1 MADQKSKFTN
11 KISPLIEGQVPDF
24 VQADHPVFVDFVKDY
39 FSFLEAGRLTLD
51 ITVNYIAQETK
62 TSAYILN
69 EEDDRI
75 VTEIGE
81 GTTGLFTVGETVTGG
96 TSKATATVLVEDSRN
111 TYLYISGQ
119 QLFQTGE
126 TITGTTSGS
135 SATLVEY
142 RGNPIQNIQQ
152 MLEYADVDNTLYDFL
167 DQMRDSFMESI
178 PEILAD
184 GVSKRNLIKN
194 IKDLYAAKG
203 SSEGHKLF
211 MRILL
216 GETADIFYPNTYML
230 KNSGG
235 DWNQKT
241 IMRVA
246 AFAGV
251 EGQEVENQIITGQSS
266 GATAIVVNSLVTQ
279 QGAVSVTEFEIA
291 NIVGTFIDGEVV
303 TGTSTIRDLDVS
315 FTIDGIV
322 ASTTLVNDGILHTD
336 REDVTLESIGNNAA
350 SIQVDGIAEGSVSE
364 VIVDDAGSLY
374 EVGDTVTFTA
384 QTVDTNVNAA
394 TGFVSMIG
402 GGIQLESGTLDDS
415 TLTDDAILLEVGS
428 TVALEP
434 FSIQLEASSTDK
446 FIGDGTTTAFT
457 LTNLTSTTD
466 TIQVTVDNN
475 LLIETAKDGKTN
487 WTASGTTLTFTTAPI
502 DKAQIFVYNEAN
514 ENLVLDGT
522 DGSSTDANHDFLT
535 DTVVETPDN
544 YGTSTDQMVLE
555 FATFTNLDIGS
566 TESGSIQKVYVNPNG
581 GYTDLPT
588 VAVSSTTSGTGTK
601 LIATTT
607 DIGAA
612 KSLKIIDNG
621 FTYTE
626 DNPPDLEVRAHFVV
640 KDVSGTF
647 AVNSPLTTHTGT
659 VKGWDST
666 TQVLDT
672 TFENVVRFEQEQ
684 SSTFNEGVQLE
695 QGTKEMLPSGFLL
708 ENEQDFDDGEDMIL
722 DGTGFFTPTNQSFVY
737 KVRVARNAA
746 DTANIFYIN
755 DEAQPTLTLFSGN
768 TYYFDLSDSS
778 LYNAVATSLHQLKFS
793 ETSDGTHNSGSAFTT
808 GVTTSAA
815 FIDIGTT
822 GAFIQIVVPAS
833 AGQLYYY
840 CVNHSGMGGEIFT
853 PSYRTTIVDAG
864 DNIIFNATQRG
875 PNIALMLLTETG
887 DVGANPADNVILEDD
902 SGDLHLEE
910 TIDGQLADVGG
921 KVKIDRYHETHDNQ
935 FVLLDG
941 TNISGADDGD
951 IFSSEELGDA
961 LVLERT
967 DTDGTDARDKFLLD
981 DETGNGQLI
990 INATDS
996 SLTDA
1001 NGHIINQDPIDFSDK
1016 DVTITDS
1023 TGASATIITA
1033 DIATGTTSVD
1043 VISTDTGAY
1052 STINSRLGENLIRIQ
1067 DSYYYQDYSYEVQV
1081 GQSFATYIN
1090 ELKRAVHPAGFQPF
1104 GKVTLAT
1111 LVSAAIQTT
1120 GAGLS
1125 GYTGDTTTFSPILGS
1140 VLQTLFSQVLQSRL
1154 QVPTTHTVD
1163 GQVAIGSRDDS
1174 FIQEDGA
1181 LPGAKLVLDGT
1192 AIGTNSAT
1200 LDDVGGLATVDNPRH
1215 IILDGTDEPVTGY
1228 SVGVFSGGSAIASA
1242 EQNISGLVEGTS
1254 IEVGMVIST
1263 GDNTSR
1269 LHPTY
1274 GLTINLTNSF
1284 TDANGDNAVS
1294 RDNTVTVISVAEV
1307 RNIDTNLFTQV
1318 VTLSEPV
1325 IMGALVDLVFREASA
1340 GANILMEDGDLV
1352 TYESYLVASKFWT
1365 VRHIFNLHG
1374 FGEIGFPF
1382 SGAFDSVDYIGAIGH
1397 DSNFPIAIAD
1407 QVAITVKDT
1416 NTLSIT
1422 DADGHNAISTDGSLK
1437 LVSVT
1442 QGFNPEGLAFAQL
1455 TPNQNSSLTNEV
1467 IHRTGR
1473 ANYYTVGNTSG
1484 AGFTNLDANFGTI
1497 GASAFGDVIW
1507 NLLEFSEPVL
1517 ITGEPVLRTLLNTG
1531 DRIIEEQNR
1540 ILLVDTDVLILDGT
1554 DGSSTDAGD
1563 DVVLEDDSSDVML
1576 FEDGHLA
1583 VGDSILFEAATV
1595 TSNKDITSGTGDG
1608 AGKFMLET
1616 SHATSDKMDRALV
1629 TDKTISVISNP
1640 LPMYESNLLLYL
1652 ADTPF
1657 GNVNGNCG
1665 ITLES
1670 GAGNLTDSLILDGQL
1685 PFDEGDTFLVLNGT
1699 DASGTDAGD
1708 NIKINSSSTAPDG
1721 NLLGEDG
1728 FFGFPLGFRVDIGDR
1743 FLFDTNHNDETITLS
1758 DIGTLTFENI
1768 RRVDKINLSDTNDS
1782 LNWGGQDEED
1792 GITMEDFGQVL
1803 LDGTD
1808 SSSTNAG
1815 HFLAQETTKRNRFTL
1830 EQSGSIIVEEFSTN
1844 SNLARFDISDGSV
1857 EINSN
1862 ILFEDAINPLEAANI
1877 KLEYDDEEGIIILD
1891 ATDSSLSDAGDSLDL
1906 EDELK
1911 IRNVDVVLLEENNVF
1926 VSEGHIPLSNYTLNS
1941 TSVITRGNVHSAEI
1955 SVRSTGEVALEDA
1968 TDTTHGFLLEETS
1981 GDNLDLEGATG
1992 ITH

>member
-51 ITVNYIAQETK
+51 VTINYIAQETK

-142 RGNPIQNIQQ
+142 RGNPVQNIQQ

-178 PEILAD
+178 PETLAD

-194 IKDLYAAKG
+194 IKDLYTAKG

-216 GETADIFYPNTYML
+216 GETAEVFYPNTYML

-241 IMRVA
+241 VMRVA
-246 AFAGV
+246 AFTGVAGS
-251 EGQEVENQIITGQSS
+251 EVENQIITGQSS

-279 QGAVSVTEFEIA
+279 QAAVSVTEFEIA
-291 NIVGTFIDGEVV
+291 NIVGTFTDGEVV

-428 TVALEP
+428 TVSLEP
-434 FSIQLEASSTDK
+434 FSIQLEDSSTDK

-466 TIQVTVDNN
+466 TIQVTVNNN
-475 LLIETAKDGKTN
+475 LLIETAKDGTTN
-487 WTASGTTLTFTTAPI
+487 WTASGTTLTFTTAPS
-502 DKAQIFVYNEAN
+502 DKAQIFVYNEEN

-555 FATFTNLDIGS
+555 FGTFTNLDVGS
-566 TESGSIQKVYVNPNG
+566 TESGSIQKVYVNSNG

-621 FTYTE
+621 FTYIE

-808 GVTTSAA
+808 GVTTSAS

-822 GAFIQIVVPAS
+822 GAFIQIVVPTS

-967 DTDGTDARDKFLLD
+967 DSTGASLTGSSATGGTDARDKFLLN

-996 SLTDA
+996 SSTDA

-1016 DVTITDS
+1016 NVTITDS

-1043 VISTDTGAY
+1043 VISTDDGSY
-1052 STINSRLGENLIRIQ
+1052 SGIDSRLGEDLIRIQ

-1090 ELKRAVHPAGFQPF
+1090 ELKKAVHPAGFQPF

-1140 VLQTLFSQVLQSRL
+1140 VLETIFSQVLQSRL
-1154 QVPTTHTVD
+1154 QVPTTNTAD

-1174 FIQEDGA
+1174 FIQEDGFLA
-1181 LPGAKLVLDGT
+1181 GDTFTLNGEGGTETSQSGNADGEAGYGTRSDAGAT
-1192 AIGTNSAT
+1192 
-1200 LDDVGGLATVDNPRH
+1200 VGGKVTVDVPQRIILNGTDSSSTDAGDN
-1215 IILDGTDEPVTGY
+1215 IILDGTDAD
-1228 SVGVFSGGSAIASA
+1228 GSDA
-1242 EQNISGLVEGTS
+1242 
-1254 IEVGMVIST
+1254 
-1263 GDNTSR
+1263 GDNIEHEFFGIFTTQLLVHHVFNFKGNGFGVGSDA
-1269 LHPTY
+1269 LLSQNT
-1274 GLTINLTNSF
+1274 GTTLAAEGELTTQQRIAPYFDRVSLTVADEDNDRF
-1284 TDANGDNAVS
+1284 AIEDAQGNFG
-1294 RDNTVTVISVAEV
+1294 ISV
-1307 RNIDTNLFTQV
+1307 
-1318 VTLSEPV
+1318 
-1325 IMGALVDLVFREASA
+1325 
-1340 GANILMEDGDLV
+1340 
-1352 TYESYLVASKFWT
+1352 
-1365 VRHIFNLHG
+1365 
-1374 FGEIGFPF
+1374 
-1382 SGAFDSVDYIGAIGH
+1382 
-1397 DSNFPIAIAD
+1397 
-1407 QVAITVKDT
+1407 
-1416 NTLSIT
+1416 
-1422 DADGHNAISTDGSLK
+1422 DGSLK
-1437 LVSVT
+1437 MDLWELLSQNSPLDSFTSTGPNENFLEGGPERALVESL
-1442 QGFNPEGLAFAQL
+1442 GFNPFGTLYTFGSIFSQRTTDVMGLA
-1455 TPNQNSSLTNEV
+1455 
-1467 IHRTGR
+1467 I
-1473 ANYYTVGNTSG
+1473 TV
-1484 AGFTNLDANFGTI
+1484 
-1497 GASAFGDVIW
+1497 
-1507 NLLEFSEPVL
+1507 SEPVRL
-1517 ITGEPVLRTLLNTG
+1517 TNDIVLTMNWNAGERLLFEENHIELEDGGNLLLNSKG
-1531 DRIIEEQNR
+1531 IGIDRF
-1540 ILLVDTDVLILDGT
+1540 VDGV
-1554 DGSSTDAGD
+1554 SKYM
-1563 DVVLEDDSSDVML
+1563 LEDASSDVMMA
-1576 FEDGHLA
+1576 EDGHLA
-1583 VGDSILFEAATV
+1583 IGDSILFESATV
-1595 TSNKDITSGTGDG
+1595 TSDKDTTSGTGDG
-1608 AGKFMLET
+1608 GGKFMLET

-1629 TDKTISVISNP
+1629 TQKTVSIVSTP
-1640 LPMYESNLLLYL
+1640 PPMYEKNILLYL

-1657 GNVNGNCG
+1657 GTTNGNCG
-1665 ITLES
+1665 IILES

-1685 PFDEGDTFLVLNGT
+1685 PFDEGDTNLVLNGT
-1699 DASGTDAGD
+1699 DASGSNAGD
-1708 NIKINSSSTAPDG
+1708 NIRINSSATAPDG

-1728 FFGFPLGFRVDIGDR
+1728 FFAFPLGFRVDVGDR
-1743 FLFDTNHNDETITLS
+1743 FVFDTNHNDETITLS

-1830 EQSGSIIVEEFSTN
+1830 EQSGSIIVEKYSTN
-1844 SNLARFDISDGSV
+1844 SNVARFDISNGSA
-1857 EINSN
+1857 INTN
-1862 ILFEDAINPLEAANI
+1862 ILVEDAINPLPPTGI
-1877 KLEYDDEEGIIILD
+1877 KLEYDDEEGVIVLNG
-1891 ATDSSLSDAGDSLDL
+1891 TDSSSSDAGDGLIMEESLRVRDGMVI
-1906 EDELK
+1906 E
-1911 IRNVDVVLLEENNVF
+1911 LEESNVF
-1926 VSEGHIPLSNYTLNS
+1926 LSEGHIPLSNYTLNS
-1941 TSVITRGNVHSAEI
+1941 TSIITKGHVRSAEI
-1955 SVRSTGEVALEDA
+1955 LVRST
-1968 TDTTHGFLLEETS
+1968 
-1981 GDNLDLEGATG
+1981 
-1992 ITH
+1992 

>member
-51 ITVNYIAQETK
+51 VTINYIAQETK

-142 RGNPIQNIQQ
+142 RGNPVQNIQQ

-178 PEILAD
+178 PETLAD

-194 IKDLYAAKG
+194 IKDLYTAKG

-216 GETADIFYPNTYML
+216 GETAEVFYPNTYML

-246 AFAGV
+246 AFSGV
-251 EGQEVENQIITGQSS
+251 EGSEVENQIITGQSS

-279 QGAVSVTEFEIA
+279 QAAVSVTEFEIA
-291 NIVGTFIDGEVV
+291 NIVGTFTDGEVV

-322 ASTTLVNDGILHTD
+322 GATTLVNDGILHTD

-364 VIVDDAGSLY
+364 VIIDDVGSLY

-434 FSIQLEASSTDK
+434 FSIQLEDSSTDK

-457 LTNLTSTTD
+457 LSNLTSTTD

-475 LLIETAKDGKTN
+475 LLIETAKDGTTN
-487 WTASGTTLTFTTAPI
+487 WTASGTTLTFTTAPS
-502 DKAQIFVYNEAN
+502 DKAQIFVYNEEN

-555 FATFTNLDIGS
+555 FGTFTNLS
-566 TESGSIQKVYVNPNG
+566 VSAESGSIQKVYVNPNG

-601 LIATTT
+601 LISTTT

-621 FTYTE
+621 FTYLE

-640 KDVSGTF
+640 KDVTGTF

-666 TQVLDT
+666 TQILDT

-695 QGTKEMLPSGFLL
+695 QGTKEMLPSGLLL

-808 GVTTSAA
+808 GVTTSAS

-822 GAFIQIVVPAS
+822 GAFIQIVVPTS

-967 DTDGTDARDKFLLD
+967 DSTGASLTGSSATGGTDARDKFLLN

-996 SLTDA
+996 SSTDA

-1016 DVTITDS
+1016 NINITDS

-1043 VISTDTGAY
+1043 VTSTDT
-1052 STINSRLGENLIRIQ
+1052 
-1067 DSYYYQDYSYEVQV
+1067 
-1081 GQSFATYIN
+1081 
-1090 ELKRAVHPAGFQPF
+1090 
-1104 GKVTLAT
+1104 
-1111 LVSAAIQTT
+1111 
-1120 GAGLS
+1120 
-1125 GYTGDTTTFSPILGS
+1125 
-1140 VLQTLFSQVLQSRL
+1140 
-1154 QVPTTHTVD
+1154 
-1163 GQVAIGSRDDS
+1163 
-1174 FIQEDGA
+1174 
-1181 LPGAKLVLDGT
+1181 
-1192 AIGTNSAT
+1192 
-1200 LDDVGGLATVDNPRH
+1200 
-1215 IILDGTDEPVTGY
+1215 
-1228 SVGVFSGGSAIASA
+1228 
-1242 EQNISGLVEGTS
+1242 
-1254 IEVGMVIST
+1254 
-1263 GDNTSR
+1263 
-1269 LHPTY
+1269 
-1274 GLTINLTNSF
+1274 
-1284 TDANGDNAVS
+1284 
-1294 RDNTVTVISVAEV
+1294 
-1307 RNIDTNLFTQV
+1307 
-1318 VTLSEPV
+1318 
-1325 IMGALVDLVFREASA
+1325 
-1340 GANILMEDGDLV
+1340 
-1352 TYESYLVASKFWT
+1352 
-1365 VRHIFNLHG
+1365 
-1374 FGEIGFPF
+1374 
-1382 SGAFDSVDYIGAIGH
+1382 AF
-1397 DSNFPIAIAD
+1397 
-1407 QVAITVKDT
+1407 
-1416 NTLSIT
+1416 L
-1422 DADGHNAISTDGSLK
+1422 
-1437 LVSVT
+1437 
-1442 QGFNPEGLAFAQL
+1442 
-1455 TPNQNSSLTNEV
+1455 SSL
-1467 IHRTGR
+1467 I
-1473 ANYYTVGNTSG
+1473 
-1484 AGFTNLDANFGTI
+1484 
-1497 GASAFGDVIW
+1497 
-1507 NLLEFSEPVL
+1507 
-1517 ITGEPVLRTLLNTG
+1517 
-1531 DRIIEEQNR
+1531 
-1540 ILLVDTDVLILDGT
+1540 
-1554 DGSSTDAGD
+1554 
-1563 DVVLEDDSSDVML
+1563 
-1576 FEDGHLA
+1576 
-1583 VGDSILFEAATV
+1583 
-1595 TSNKDITSGTGDG
+1595 
-1608 AGKFMLET
+1608 
-1616 SHATSDKMDRALV
+1616 
-1629 TDKTISVISNP
+1629 
-1640 LPMYESNLLLYL
+1640 
-1652 ADTPF
+1652 
-1657 GNVNGNCG
+1657 
-1665 ITLES
+1665 
-1670 GAGNLTDSLILDGQL
+1670 
-1685 PFDEGDTFLVLNGT
+1685 
-1699 DASGTDAGD
+1699 
-1708 NIKINSSSTAPDG
+1708 
-1721 NLLGEDG
+1721 
-1728 FFGFPLGFRVDIGDR
+1728 
-1743 FLFDTNHNDETITLS
+1743 
-1758 DIGTLTFENI
+1758 
-1768 RRVDKINLSDTNDS
+1768 
-1782 LNWGGQDEED
+1782 
-1792 GITMEDFGQVL
+1792 
-1803 LDGTD
+1803 
-1808 SSSTNAG
+1808 
-1815 HFLAQETTKRNRFTL
+1815 
-1830 EQSGSIIVEEFSTN
+1830 
-1844 SNLARFDISDGSV
+1844 
-1857 EINSN
+1857 
-1862 ILFEDAINPLEAANI
+1862 
-1877 KLEYDDEEGIIILD
+1877 
-1891 ATDSSLSDAGDSLDL
+1891 
-1906 EDELK
+1906 
-1911 IRNVDVVLLEENNVF
+1911 
-1926 VSEGHIPLSNYTLNS
+1926 
-1941 TSVITRGNVHSAEI
+1941 
-1955 SVRSTGEVALEDA
+1955 
-1968 TDTTHGFLLEETS
+1968 
-1981 GDNLDLEGATG
+1981 
-1992 ITH
+1992 